1 MTTSNTGQMREA
13 FETWFREK
21 YHSRL
26 DRNMPDKSYNDPTAY
41 TQWIAWQAALSSAS
55 SGAGVL
61 TVDDMARVLQAAWAK
76 AEPGHGVTL
85 NPASYWATFADMA
98 RAALAATQR
107 AEPVAQSGVEG
118 LRDIAGRLQAIAADL
133 KGREPDTEEAIFAV
147 IDAINAAPPAAAQAA
162 AAPRMVT
169 VRHYNVD
176 GTETLHQR
184 PAASPAPAAEADD
197 ASRPDI
203 IERLTYH
210 EYERDDM
217 TLDDVLDYLASG
229 WKKVHGRT
237 ERQLILQLCALLAA
251 RPAAPLSE
259 VKS

>member
-1 MTTSNTGQMREA
+1 M
-13 FETWFREK
+13 
-21 YHSRL
+21 
-26 DRNMPDKSYNDPTAY
+26 SY
-41 TQWIAWQAALSSAS
+41 L
-55 SGAGVL
+55 
-61 TVDDMARVLQAAWAK
+61 
-76 AEPGHGVTL
+76 E
-85 NPASYWATFADMA
+85 
-98 RAALAATQR
+98 ALAYARQLDDPQQGLFARTA
-107 AEPVAQSGVEG
+107 AEKWACLLVYLETKA
-118 LRDIAGRLQAIAADL
+118 L
-133 KGREPDTEEAIFAV
+133 
-147 IDAINAAPPAAAQAA
+147 AAPPAAAQAA